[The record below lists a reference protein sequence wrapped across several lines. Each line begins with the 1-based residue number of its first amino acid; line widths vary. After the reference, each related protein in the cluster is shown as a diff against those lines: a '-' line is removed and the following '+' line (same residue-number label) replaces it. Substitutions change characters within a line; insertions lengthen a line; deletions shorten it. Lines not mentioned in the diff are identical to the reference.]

1 MGRCRRIEVSRIKLF
16 VGVRGGQSWM
26 RRRSWLAKGRIARAT
41 MRFLEGARNGLDFL
55 LAGLSRVPLDD
66 IQYFERGVGGR
77 ACRTL

>member
-1 MGRCRRIEVSRIKLF
+1 
-16 VGVRGGQSWM
+16 
-26 RRRSWLAKGRIARAT
+26 